1 MKKENQIKSLYCY
14 GDEQIRKV
22 IWSIKQ
28 NPEFCKEKEGPG
40 IRIIKDVTGWIE
52 REAGVD
58 RGVTTIDTS
67 DTVDAATYTLIVC
80 APSSSFWQNRKSF
93 DHMHVFMKACAK
105 YWGKNNDEFRYI
117 PYAII
122 PRLNKSSQKGL
133 NKEERQKQTLGA
145 YELSNYFRYFL
156 KVRLSRQM
164 KVFSAKVEATAP
176 ALKIVI
182 IDDVKTTG
190 STLHECANVIENY
203 LEEVLAKRNTK
214 NTLAIDED
222 NNRHEDRAIP
232 KISINCLTIAYEA

>member
-14 GDEQIRKV
+14 GNEQIRKV

-28 NPEFCKEKEGPG
+28 NPEFCKEREGPG
-40 IRIIKDVTGWIE
+40 IRIIKDVTSWIE
-52 REAGVD
+52 REAGVV
-58 RGVTTIDTS
+58 RGVATIDTA
-67 DTVDAATYTLIVC
+67 DTATNTLIVC

-156 KVRLSRQM
+156 KVRLYRQM
-164 KVFSAKVEATAP
+164 KVLSARVEATAP

-190 STLHECANVIENY
+190 STLRECANVIENY
-203 LEEVLAKRNTK
+203 LEEVLADK
-214 NTLAIDED
+214 NIKGGP
-222 NNRHEDRAIP
+222 NNKPVPDIY
-232 KISINCLTIAYEA
+232 INCLTIAYEA